1 MDEHPT
7 RFKEGNPGGP
17 GRPKGSRNKLS
28 ELFIST
34 LAKDFEAHGV
44 DVIERLRNEQPAVY
58 ANVIGRLMPKLLE
71 LSGPD
76 GDSIPISGEVVFVK
90 EKNDGS

>member
-1 MDEHPT
+1 MGREDT
-7 RFKEGNPGGP
+7 QFKPGHAGGP

-28 ELFIST
+28 ELFITT
-34 LAKDFEAHGV
+34 LAKDFEEHGV
-44 DVIERLRNEQPAVY
+44 DVIERLRKEQPAQY

-76 GDSIPISGEVVFVK
+76 GDSIPVSGEVVFVK
-90 EKNDGS
+90 EKE